1 MFRKIGDDAG
11 WRVAR
16 ILIAE
21 DDPLTLSG
29 IELILARTD
38 YRVVCTV
45 ADGAAVLD
53 ELQQARVDLLILDV
67 DMPERSGIDV
77 LGILRER
84 GDERPVVLL
93 TGKIDDRRAFE
104 AMQLG
109 LNGLV
114 IKARAPDTLLT
125 CLDSVCQGRRWV
137 DHEVLQRAMDHS
149 LSPRDDESDPLHIL
163 STREKSVAALL
174 LHGLRNRD
182 IGAELGI
189 SEGTVKVHLHRIYEK
204 LGVGSRTELI
214 LAASKVL
221 GRTA

>member
-1 MFRKIGDDAG
+1 MP
-11 WRVAR
+11 R
-16 ILIAE
+16 ILLAQY
-21 DDPLTLSG
+21 DPLTLAG
-29 IELILARTD
+29 IKLILAATD
-38 YRVVCTV
+38 YDIVCTL

-53 ELQQARVDLLILDV
+53 EYQQARPDLLILDV
-67 DMPERSGIDV
+67 DTPGRGGIEV
-77 LGILRER
+77 LAILRER

-125 CLDSVCQGRRWV
+125 CLDAVCQGRRWI
-137 DHEVLQRAMDHS
+137 DQGLLQRAMDA
-149 LSPRDDESDPLHIL
+149 SDPLHLL
-163 STREKSVAALL
+163 SNREKSVAVLL

-189 SEGTVKVHLHRIYEK
+189 SEGTVKAHLHRIYAK

-214 LAASKVL
+214 LIASKML
-221 GRTA
+221 GRAA